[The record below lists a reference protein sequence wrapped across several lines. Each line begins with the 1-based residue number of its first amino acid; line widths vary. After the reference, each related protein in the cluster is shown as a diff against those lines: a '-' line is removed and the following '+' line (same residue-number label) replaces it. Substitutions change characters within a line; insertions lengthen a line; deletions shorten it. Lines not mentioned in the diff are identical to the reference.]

1 MIEVK
6 NERER
11 RAYVTPTP
19 LKDDISLARCIPS
32 GIRTRV
38 VVQLGYHCMH
48 AVYISWKLIP
58 SVGTMSIWQWNLRL
72 SCPEI

>member
-1 MIEVK
+1 MPRPPGSLPQEIKHHKKRALNSDMIEVK

-19 LKDDISLARCIPS
+19 LKDDISLARCILS

-38 VVQLGYHCMH
+38 VVQLGHHCMH
-48 AVYISWKLIP
+48 AV
-58 SVGTMSIWQWNLRL
+58 
-72 SCPEI
+72 